1 MTRFAA
7 PALIAAVLTAA
18 AVPATAQTPREVSPR
33 TLRAETLR
41 SVMVCASDI
50 EARRTYQQAYGAP
63 PAFVTAQEALAARQS
78 GRRWAAPRC
87 MTAHQYDRLAG
98 PAVQRASL

>member
-1 MTRFAA
+1 
-7 PALIAAVLTAA
+7 
-18 AVPATAQTPREVSPR
+18 
-33 TLRAETLR
+33 
-41 SVMVCASDI
+41 MVCASDI

-63 PAFVTAQEALAARQS
+63 PAVVTAQEALAARQS

>member
-1 MTRFAA
+1 
-7 PALIAAVLTAA
+7 
-18 AVPATAQTPREVSPR
+18 AQTPREVSPR